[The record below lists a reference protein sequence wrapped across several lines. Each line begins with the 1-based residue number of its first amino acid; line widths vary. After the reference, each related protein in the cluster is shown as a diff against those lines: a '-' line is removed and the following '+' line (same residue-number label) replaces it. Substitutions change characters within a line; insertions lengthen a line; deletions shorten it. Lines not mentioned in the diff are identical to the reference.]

1 MNKRVTDRKI
11 LVVYYSAT
19 GNTKMI
25 AEDIAYNLNAD
36 VFGIVPSK
44 EYTSEDLNYNDTNS
58 MVSLDHNDES
68 LRNIELISTN
78 VPRFDEYDI
87 VLLGYPIWWGIAAW
101 PINSFIKS
109 NDFTGKTII
118 PFCSS
123 ASSSIWN
130 SDELLENLAGTEV
143 WKMDID
149 LVLVRVK
156 MILKRL

>member
-1 MNKRVTDRKI
+1 M
-11 LVVYYSAT
+11 
-19 GNTKMI
+19 
-25 AEDIAYNLNAD
+25 
-36 VFGIVPSK
+36 
-44 EYTSEDLNYNDTNS
+44 
-58 MVSLDHNDES
+58 SLDHNDES

-109 NDFTGKTII
+109 IDFTGKTII
-118 PFCSS
+118 PFCPS

-130 SDELLENLAGTEV
+130 SDELLEDLAGTEM